1 MHHFIDRSGGG
12 KEYDSCDTKL
22 TGKGHRRSSGW
33 VRVWVTSMKS
43 KQHKAEV
50 LEANPERGRRGDF
63 LKITITMPAK
73 MLGDLQ
79 TLGLRRRTRGQK
91 DTNISSL
98 VREAVSALLRKEG

>member
-1 MHHFIDRSGGG
+1 
-12 KEYDSCDTKL
+12 
-22 TGKGHRRSSGW
+22 
-33 VRVWVTSMKS
+33 MKS
-43 KQHKAEV
+43 KQHKVEV
-50 LEANPERGRRGDF
+50 LEANPERGHRGDF

>member
-1 MHHFIDRSGGG
+1 M
-12 KEYDSCDTKL
+12 T
-22 TGKGHRRSSGW
+22 
-33 VRVWVTSMKS
+33 S
-43 KQHKAEV
+43 KQRKAEV
-50 LEANPERGRRGDF
+50 LEANPERGHRGDF

-79 TLGLRRRTRGQK
+79 TLGLRRRTRGQT